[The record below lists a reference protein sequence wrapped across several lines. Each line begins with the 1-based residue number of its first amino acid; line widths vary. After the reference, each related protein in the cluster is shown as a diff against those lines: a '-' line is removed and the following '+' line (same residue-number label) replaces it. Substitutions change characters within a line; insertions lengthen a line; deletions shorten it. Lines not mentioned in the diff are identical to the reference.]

1 MAQSLTQVLCKLVQ
15 RTQHVGLLQARAY
28 SGSSVPL
35 RTQML
40 INGKFVES
48 STDKWIPITNPATNE
63 IISHCPES
71 TEEEKNAAAKAAH
84 DAFQSWSETSIM
96 ARQQVMFKLQQLIKE
111 NMDELAKCV
120 TLENGKTFEDAKG
133 SVLRGL
139 QVVEHACS
147 ITSLQ
152 QGETISGI
160 SKDMDTLSYRVP
172 LGVCAGVAPFNFPAM
187 IPLWMFPMAL
197 VCGNTFIMKPSEQ
210 DPGCC
215 MLLAQMAQDSG
226 VPDGVLNVIHGT
238 KPAVD
243 FICRDPHIR
252 AISFVGSDHVGQYIY
267 EEGSKHGKRVQSNM
281 GAKNHG
287 VVLPDANKETTLNQL
302 VGAAFGA
309 AGQRCMALSTAVFVG
324 EAQDWIP
331 DLIERTE
338 KLTVNAGHVP
348 GTDVCP
354 LISKDAKNRVERLI
368 ESGVKEGASCIV
380 DGRGIDVPDYP
391 NGNFVGPTILS
402 NVTEDME
409 CYREEIFGPVLVI
422 LNADSLDDATDLIN
436 RNRYGNG
443 TAIFTNSGAAARKF
457 TQKVECGQIGVNVP
471 IPVPL
476 PMFSF
481 TGSRGSFRG
490 DQNFYG
496 KAGVQFY
503 SQWKT
508 VTTLWRAEDATD
520 KRAQVA
526 FPVNK

>member
-1 MAQSLTQVLCKLVQ
+1 L
-15 RTQHVGLLQARAY
+15 
-28 SGSSVPL
+28 
-35 RTQML
+35 
-40 INGKFVES
+40 
-48 STDKWIPITNPATNE
+48 
-63 IISHCPES
+63 
-71 TEEEKNAAAKAAH
+71 
-84 DAFQSWSETSIM
+84 
-96 ARQQVMFKLQQLIKE
+96 
-111 NMDELAKCV
+111 
-120 TLENGKTFEDAKG
+120 
-133 SVLRGL
+133 
-139 QVVEHACS
+139 
-147 ITSLQ
+147 
-152 QGETISGI
+152 
-160 SKDMDTLSYRVP
+160 
-172 LGVCAGVAPFNFPAM
+172 
-187 IPLWMFPMAL
+187 
-197 VCGNTFIMKPSEQ
+197 NTF
-210 DPGCC
+210 
-215 MLLAQMAQDSG
+215 A
-226 VPDGVLNVIHGT
+226 VLGS
-238 KPAVD
+238 
-243 FICRDPHIR
+243 FICRDPHIK

-287 VVLPDANKETTLNQL
+287 VVLPDANKETTLSQL
-302 VGAAFGA
+302 VVAAFGA

-338 KLTVNAGHVP
+338 KLTVNAGHIP

-354 LISKDAKNRVERLI
+354 LISVDAKNRVERLI

-380 DGRGIDVPDYP
+380 DGRGINVPDYP

-402 NVTEDME
+402 DVTEDME

-422 LNADSLDDATDLIN
+422 LNADTLDEATDLIN